1 MSVSFLANH
10 LTDKG
15 IYMSNRAIFIMVA
28 VMIAAA
34 GYLLLK
40 SDAEIDMGGEKHG
53 AEAAHMDDAKKE
65 APAAP
70 EAKK

>member
-1 MSVSFLANH
+1 M
-10 LTDKG
+10 
-15 IYMSNRAIFIMVA
+15 MSNRAILITVV

-34 GYLLLK
+34 GYLLFK

-53 AEAAHMDDAKKE
+53 AEAAHMEEKKE

-70 EAKK
+70 AAATPEPAKEEKK